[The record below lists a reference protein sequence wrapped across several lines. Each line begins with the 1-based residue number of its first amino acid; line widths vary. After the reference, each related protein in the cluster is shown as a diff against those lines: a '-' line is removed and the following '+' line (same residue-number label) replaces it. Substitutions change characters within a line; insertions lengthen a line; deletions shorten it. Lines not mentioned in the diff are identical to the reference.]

1 MRPFDRLCRSH
12 STTNASQIVPIC
24 YYFIALAVDLFYN
37 GISQLKRIS
46 DKRKIYFA
54 FPEKFSSIFFASFC
68 SAHHSDRVIFRV
80 NDVGIPFLFAIRLS
94 FLLHFSHSLSYLPTY
109 IGTLLPI
116 FLLRSSLPCSIPIL
130 FAICLSFFCFISLY
144 YTYQPTSVHCYLYFS
159 NICLYHV

>member
-94 FLLHFSHSLSYLPTY
+94 FLLHFSH
-109 IGTLLPI
+109 
-116 FLLRSSLPCSIPIL
+116 FLTC
-130 FAICLSFFCFISLY
+130 
-144 YTYQPTSVHCYLYFS
+144 QPTLVHCYLYF
-159 NICLYHV
+159 CYVPLYHVAYLFSSRFVYLFCYISLTFLPANLHWYIATYISVTFPFTM